1 MKILSQIS
9 ADTKQ
14 LAILI
19 DPDKCSENQLANL
32 SDFANKGWVHL
43 FLIGGSL
50 LFKNQVAFVVD
61 YLKAHC
67 GIPVVL
73 FPGNPSQV
81 YEGADGL
88 LLLSLISGRNAD
100 LLIGRHVESAPALK
114 QSGLEIIPT
123 GYMLIDGGKS
133 TSVSYI
139 SNTTPIPADKPDIA
153 VATALAGEMLGLKAI
168 YLEAGSGAQT
178 PVSIQTIQRVRDAV
192 DIPVIVGGGI
202 RNRQQLE
209 EAFHAGANVVVIGTA
224 VENNPELIA
233 TVASVFASTT
243 L

>member
-19 DPDKCSENQLANL
+19 DPDKCSESQLSNL

-50 LFKNQVAFVVD
+50 VFKNQVAFVVD

-67 GIPVVL
+67 DIPVVI

-100 LLIGRHVESAPALK
+100 LLIGRHVESAPILR

-123 GYMLIDGGKS
+123 GYILIDGGKS

-139 SNTTPIPADKPDIA
+139 SNTTPIPSDKPDIT

-178 PVSIQTIQRVRDAV
+178 PVSIQTIQHVRAAV

-209 EAFHAGANVVVIGTA
+209 DAFHAGANVVVIGTA

-233 TVASVFASTT
+233 SVASVFASST